1 MNKIFII
8 IITAGLMLS
17 CSYASENPGMNID
30 ISSAEAFFR
39 LADKI
44 TSGIEPTEK
53 EWDELF
59 QTKGYRKNIEKSF
72 DEKGEFIRKA
82 MNLAYNPLKI
92 AERDSFRSIP
102 VAEIVSDWEALL
114 VRVMLDNFI
123 DIRENQLEVKEQL
136 YAINGDKL
144 VAEAEKRL
152 KNFLVDPVD
161 SLIVPIP
168 ISILCIEPDALS
180 HSGRIVWD
188 LNLFR
193 KQSEEDR
200 VNNLAHEMFHAYR
213 RHFTDESRSKGIM
226 PLLHLWQNEGIADR
240 IDKKSLADLSSEFIR
255 FGLPE
260 SYVYTYNDI
269 YSKTPQT
276 LKDLEK
282 LTLSFLN
289 GEMDEKRYYSSLDDF
304 IQFGGHPNAYYM
316 STVIKNA
323 GHEKEMIST
332 FDSPVDFIKLYNKSV
347 APEDRFSNEFMNYLE
362 EIN

>member
-1 MNKIFII
+1 MM
-8 IITAGLMLS
+8 TAALLLS
-17 CSYASENPGMNID
+17 SGNASENPGIYVD
-30 ISSAEAFFR
+30 ITSAENFFR

-44 TSGIEPTEK
+44 AAGIEPTGR

-59 QTKGYRKNIEKSF
+59 ETRGYRKNIEESF
-72 DEKGEFIRKA
+72 EEKGEFIRKA
-82 MNLAYNPLKI
+82 MNLAYNPSKT
-92 AERDSFRSIP
+92 AERDSLTGIP

-114 VRVMLDNFI
+114 IRVMLDNFI

-136 YAINGDKL
+136 YAINGSKL

-161 SLIVPIP
+161 SLIISIP

-180 HSGRIVWD
+180 HSGMIVWD

-213 RHFTDESRSKGIM
+213 RHFTDESRSEGIM
-226 PLLHLWQNEGIADR
+226 SLLHLWQNEGIADR
-240 IDKKSLADLSSEFIR
+240 IDKKSLSDLSSEFIR

-260 SYVYTYNDI
+260 SYVDTYNDI
-269 YSKTPQT
+269 YSKTHRT
-276 LKDLEK
+276 LRDLEK
-282 LTLSFLN
+282 LTLSFLH
-289 GEMDEKRYYSSLDDF
+289 GEMDQKRYNSSLNDF

-323 GHEKEMIST
+323 GYEKEMIST
-332 FDSPVDFIKLYNKSV
+332 FASPVDFIKLYNKSV
-347 APEDRFSNEFMNYLE
+347 APEDRFGNEFMDYLE
-362 EIN
+362 EINKN